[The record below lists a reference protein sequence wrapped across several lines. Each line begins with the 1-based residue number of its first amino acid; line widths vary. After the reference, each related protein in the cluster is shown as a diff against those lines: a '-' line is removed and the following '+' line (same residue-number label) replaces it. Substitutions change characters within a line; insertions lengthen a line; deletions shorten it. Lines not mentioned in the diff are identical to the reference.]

1 MLEGPCFA
9 PDHVQSFHFIWSVAL
24 ALYPA
29 MINFPI
35 QTLKMSLFIKLPPHS
50 QTSSFPSHL
59 NSIYQI
65 CVQTS

>member
-35 QTLKMSLFIKLPPHS
+35 QTLKMSLFIKLPSPPP
-50 QTSSFPSHL
+50 TRKLLPSPP
-59 NSIYQI
+59 
-65 CVQTS
+65 T